1 MLVVLWTVLMVM
13 SILVIHEAGHFV
25 MALLVRL
32 PVRSLHLGIPLGP
45 QIRTKLGKYPF
56 TISLLPFGMAV
67 MIDEEMM
74 WRIPL
79 PRRVLVFLSGP
90 FANLAAAII
99 VSLVVFGPEEGI
111 RRGLATVVLSLLGP
125 LMIATGQVPVSDI
138 SGPVGIVS
146 ISARVVSI
154 APIIGTVMMFTIV
167 SAALGAINLLPI
179 PGLDGGQIMMHSL
192 VRLGMPKKW
201 EQWSTYGSLT
211 LLIVGMILIT
221 VKDIVN
227 LL

>member
-1 MLVVLWTVLMVM
+1 MLVVLWTILMVL

-25 MALLVRL
+25 MALLVKL
-32 PVRSLHLGIPLGP
+32 PVKSLHLGIPLGP
-45 QIRTKLGKYPF
+45 QIRTKLGKYPL
-56 TISLLPFGMAV
+56 TVSLLPFGAAV
-67 MIDEEMM
+67 MIDDEVM
-74 WRIPL
+74 WRMSL
-79 PRRVLVFLSGP
+79 SKRMLVFIGGP
-90 FANLAAAII
+90 LANLAAAMI
-99 VSLVVFGPEEGI
+99 VSLIVFGPEEGI
-111 RRGLATVVLSLLGP
+111 RRGLTTVVLSLLGP

-146 ISARVVSI
+146 ISARVVSM
-154 APIIGTVMMFTIV
+154 APLIGTVMMFTIV

-179 PGLDGGQIMMHSL
+179 PGLDGGQVVMHSL

-211 LLIVGMILIT
+211 LLIVGMVLIT

>member
-67 MIDEEMM
+67 IIDEEMM

-79 PRRVLVFLSGP
+79 SRRVLVFIRRRATPCTLSGLEVHLTRMQCQEFVHP
-90 FANLAAAII
+90 FGIAAGG
-99 VSLVVFGPEEGI
+99 L
-111 RRGLATVVLSLLGP
+111 RGR
-125 LMIATGQVPVSDI
+125 PV
-138 SGPVGIVS
+138 
-146 ISARVVSI
+146 
-154 APIIGTVMMFTIV
+154 
-167 SAALGAINLLPI
+167 
-179 PGLDGGQIMMHSL
+179 
-192 VRLGMPKKW
+192 
-201 EQWSTYGSLT
+201 
-211 LLIVGMILIT
+211 
-221 VKDIVN
+221 
-227 LL
+227 

>member
-1 MLVVLWTVLMVM
+1 MLVVLWTVLMVL
-13 SILVIHEAGHFV
+13 SILVIHETGHFV
-25 MALLVRL
+25 MALLVGL
-32 PVRSLHLGIPLGP
+32 PVKSLHLSIPLGP

-67 MIDEEMM
+67 MIDEERM
-74 WRIPL
+74 WRMSL
-79 PRRVLVFLSGP
+79 PKRVLVFLGGP
-90 FANLAAAII
+90 LANLATAII
-99 VSLVVFGPEEGI
+99 VSLLVFGPEEGI
-111 RRGLATVVLSLLGP
+111 RRGLTMVVLSLLGP
-125 LMIATGQVPVSDI
+125 LMVATGQVPVSDI

-146 ISARVVSI
+146 ISTKVVSM
-154 APIIGTVMMFTIV
+154 APFIGTVMMFTII

-179 PGLDGGQIMMHSL
+179 PGLDGGQVLMHGL
-192 VRLGMPKKW
+192 VRLGMPRKW

-211 LLIVGMILIT
+211 LLIVGMVLIT

>member
-1 MLVVLWTVLMVM
+1 MLVVLWTILMVL

-25 MALLVRL
+25 MSLLVGL
-32 PVRSLHLGIPLGP
+32 PVKSLHLGIPKGP
-45 QIRTKLGKYPF
+45 QIRLKLGKYPL
-56 TISLLPFGMAV
+56 TISLLPFGAAV

-90 FANLAAAII
+90 FANLAAAIV
-99 VSLVVFGPEEGI
+99 VSLLVFGPEEGI
-111 RRGLATVVLSLLGP
+111 RRGLTTVVLSLLGP
-125 LMIATGQVPVSDI
+125 LMIASGQVPVSDI

-146 ISARVVSI
+146 ISTKVVSM
-154 APIIGTVMMFTIV
+154 APLIGTVMMFTII

-192 VRLGMPKKW
+192 IRLGMPRKW

-211 LLIVGMILIT
+211 LLIVGMVLIT

>member
-1 MLVVLWTVLMVM
+1 MLVVFWTVLMVL

-25 MALLVRL
+25 MALLVGL
-32 PVRSLHLGIPLGP
+32 PVKSLHLGIPLGP

-56 TISLLPFGMAV
+56 TMSLLPFGAAV
-67 MIDEEMM
+67 MIDDEVM
-74 WRIPL
+74 WRMSL
-79 PRRVLVFLSGP
+79 SKRMLVFIGGP
-90 FANLAAAII
+90 LANLAAAMI
-99 VSLVVFGPEEGI
+99 VSLIVFGPEEGI
-111 RRGLATVVLSLLGP
+111 RRGLTTVVLSLLGP

-146 ISARVVSI
+146 ISARVVSM
-154 APIIGTVMMFTIV
+154 APLIGTVMMFTIV

-179 PGLDGGQIMMHSL
+179 PGLDGGQVVMHSL
-192 VRLGMPKKW
+192 VRLGMSRKW
-201 EQWSTYGSLT
+201 ERWSTYGSLT
-211 LLIVGMILIT
+211 LLIVGMALIT